1 MQEKVMVGLSQGP
14 KTQDDRP
21 KMQNGKQTAK
31 MVTII
36 LEYFV
41 FQSCLISA
49 FMHIVCVD
57 KLIEIVIL
65 CIILQYVICQVNINL
80 FSLLLKK

>member
-1 MQEKVMVGLSQGP
+1 MQKKVMVRLSQSP
-14 KTQDDRP
+14 KTQDNRP
-21 KMQNGKQTAK
+21 KMQNGKQTTK

-49 FMHIVCVD
+49 FMHIVCV
-57 KLIEIVIL
+57 KQIKGNCYFVYYFTVLYMSS
-65 CIILQYVICQVNINL
+65 QYKFV
-80 FSLLLKK
+80 